1 MRRGGEGVGPSSEV
15 GWDGRLE
22 GVSMLLSVMSVLM
35 SMRRGVAEEMT
46 LVLLLEE
53 REAEEAA
60 LEAAALVSE

>member
-1 MRRGGEGVGPSSEV
+1 MGPSSEV

-22 GVSMLLSVMSVLM
+22 GVSILLSVMSVLM
-35 SMRRGVAEEMT
+35 SMRRGGAEEMT